1 MQTATP
7 PSGAAIAEA
16 ARLGGGAPGVE
27 TQFDWLELPDPPTSW
42 EWGATAHLFVGALSH
57 SSKWRAVLAES
68 EDQPHLVEALDGVVR
83 RLGGCTKTWRFD
95 RMATVCHPASGK
107 ITATFGP
114 VAKHHGVDIAIR
126 PARHGN
132 RKGVVEKGN
141 HSLAQRWWRTLGD
154 DVSIAQAQVSLESSR
169 RVGDA
174 RRRTIAQGRTTV
186 GALGVL
192 SAASVDDAGVTVRG
206 DVLS

>member
-1 MQTATP
+1 
-7 PSGAAIAEA
+7 
-16 ARLGGGAPGVE
+16 
-27 TQFDWLELPDPPTSW
+27 
-42 EWGATAHLFVGALSH
+42 
-57 SSKWRAVLAES
+57 
-68 EDQPHLVEALDGVVR
+68 
-83 RLGGCTKTWRFD
+83 
-95 RMATVCHPASGK
+95 
-107 ITATFGP
+107 
-114 VAKHHGVDIAIR
+114 
-126 PARHGN
+126 
-132 RKGVVEKGN
+132 VVEKGN